1 MIVELTGLVLLPET
15 WWDYTTITILEVSQG
30 RVSILDRFNRKGF
43 ALMYEWGDP
52 KKWQK
57 IGEKVKRISP
67 QGWEAENIGCL
78 RNILVY
84 LNLWS
89 KTVHLPFTVQ
99 SPIKT
104 LKEDKTKCKA
114 LTHTSK
120 TVHSEEILMKG
131 HCGANRKY
139 VHASQPKGNK
149 YTLQWQKQKPLECFA
164 SFVLAFRQEIRQLSP
179 QASWSPTI
187 PAFDDRRNSWVAP
200 WTRGFP
206 QNPYPTKWLL
216 ELATLVFFPSV
227 IAANSFQL
235 SKITHCSRISSLERS
250 YECSWKATWPSV
262 FLRPQSGD
270 RLQQKR
276 GISVIK
282 KWQVR
287 ILRWWSLENVIFCW
301 YLLLL

>member
-1 MIVELTGLVLLPET
+1 
-15 WWDYTTITILEVSQG
+15 
-30 RVSILDRFNRKGF
+30 
-43 ALMYEWGDP
+43 
-52 KKWQK
+52 
-57 IGEKVKRISP
+57 
-67 QGWEAENIGCL
+67 
-78 RNILVY
+78 
-84 LNLWS
+84 
-89 KTVHLPFTVQ
+89 
-99 SPIKT
+99 
-104 LKEDKTKCKA
+104 
-114 LTHTSK
+114 
-120 TVHSEEILMKG
+120 MKG
-131 HCGANRKY
+131 HCGANRKC

-200 WTRGFP
+200 RTRGFP

-216 ELATLVFFPSV
+216 ELATLIFFPSV